1 MTLLFE
7 FLPNFTQHFS
17 QLLEDADNY
26 DIIIKVGESAVKEF
40 HAHSTILRARSLYF
54 NRALSKNWVTKKDN
68 MIYLNIPNTTP
79 TIFDMIIRYIYTGT
93 LDLNGKTGTD
103 ILDLLVISDELLLEE
118 LTSFTQKYL
127 IKNQTEW
134 LQQQNF
140 INVINTAFQL
150 ETCKQLQDYCLKLI
164 RKDPEPF
171 LRSNYSSLNG
181 SVIFG
186 LLKSEDLLI
195 EEIELW
201 NYLIRWG
208 IIQTELREKDM
219 VDLSDWN
226 EKDFIVLENTLN
238 QFIVHIRFFEI
249 SSKDFNDKVRP
260 FKKVIPEE
268 LFEDILSFH
277 LANAKPRQMILA
289 PRGGKVEIESSIINP
304 NHAAILASWI
314 HRIKANARILKDNK
328 YSFDLI
334 YRESKGQDI
343 NTIRNKCNN
352 KGACILIIKI
362 KEKDTIIGGYNPV
375 GWNCYSPSPR
385 KATLISRQEN
395 WVNTSESFIFSSCD
409 RNGKDFKN
417 FTISRVVNNN
427 KAICL
432 TNALNFG
439 NSDLV
444 IYNNMQGTCVRK
456 YYENSILDIDRFTI
470 TEMEIFNVLCDNEF
484 AQGSSNSDRAK
495 WDDKCYEALKMTLE
509 QFIPLIRFSDI
520 GSADFFD
527 KVRPYRSVIPQQ
539 IYEEIIEF
547 HMKQT
552 LPKTNVLP
560 KRFRNVIRSNLIK
573 QNSRDGLNDQSF
585 QKMFNDQDPF
595 IVLVKQK
602 SSAKI
607 YGGYN
612 PLGGRECFA
621 SESFIFS
628 FEIGK
633 DITNMNVSRFKTPK
647 KIYRNNTYNDKSEKE
662 CYNRFNFGDTLY
674 IDMNSQYVKFV
685 KNTGY
690 YDENCIHSTS
700 IKFIPEEIEVF
711 KVKKKDLY
719 ILGKHVRKNLNTSES
734 Y

>member
-1 MTLLFE
+1 MD
-7 FLPNFTQHFS
+7 P
-17 QLLEDADNY
+17 
-26 DIIIKVGESAVKEF
+26 
-40 HAHSTILRARSLYF
+40 
-54 NRALSKNWVTKKDN
+54 
-68 MIYLNIPNTTP
+68 
-79 TIFDMIIRYIYTGT
+79 
-93 LDLNGKTGTD
+93 
-103 ILDLLVISDELLLEE
+103 
-118 LTSFTQKYL
+118 
-127 IKNQTEW
+127 
-134 LQQQNF
+134 
-140 INVINTAFQL
+140 FQL

-484 AQGSSNSDRAK
+484 AQGQFKKPNIHPTVFEIILKYIYIGEVNLSNNSGIDILGLLVASD
-495 WDDKCYEALKMTLE
+495 ELLLE
-509 QFIPLIRFSDI
+509 VLFNHVQNYLIEKEKLWVHQNLVLVLHTAFKLASC
-520 GSADFFD
+520 
-527 KVRPYRSVIPQQ
+527 KKLQ
-539 IYEEIIEF
+539 EIIEF

-633 DITNMNVSRFKTPK
+633 DITNMN
-647 KIYRNNTYNDKSEKE
+647 
-662 CYNRFNFGDTLY
+662 
-674 IDMNSQYVKFV
+674 
-685 KNTGY
+685 
-690 YDENCIHSTS
+690 
-700 IKFIPEEIEVF
+700 
-711 KVKKKDLY
+711 
-719 ILGKHVRKNLNTSES
+719 
-734 Y
+734 